1 MCRDLI
7 YVFSLFQERLELIS
21 KQYEADKAKLEKIR
35 LLLVMVLNIL
45 MVYECFLDLV
55 LNLLEKCAGEAWNRI
70 ICAWNT
76 LGVMRGITRGILAPK
91 SSGKILHMESFFVG
105 HNVSFPLVFFPVV

>member
-7 YVFSLFQERLELIS
+7 YVFFLFQERLELIS

-55 LNLLEKCAGEAWNRI
+55 LHLLEKCAEEAWNH
-70 ICAWNT
+70 A
-76 LGVMRGITRGILAPK
+76 
-91 SSGKILHMESFFVG
+91 
-105 HNVSFPLVFFPVV
+105 

>member
-45 MVYECFLDLV
+45 MVYECFLALV
-55 LNLLEKCAGEAWNRI
+55 LNLLEKCAGEAWNH
-70 ICAWNT
+70 A
-76 LGVMRGITRGILAPK
+76 
-91 SSGKILHMESFFVG
+91 
-105 HNVSFPLVFFPVV
+105 

>member
-35 LLLVMVLNIL
+35 LLLVMVLNISIYL
-45 MVYECFLDLV
+45 K
-55 LNLLEKCAGEAWNRI
+55 NAQEK
-70 ICAWNT
+70 
-76 LGVMRGITRGILAPK
+76 RGITRDLRVEHAWGHARDNARNIGTQIF
-91 SSGKILHMESFFVG
+91 GKNSTYGELLRG
-105 HNVSFPLVFFPVV
+105 P

>member
-55 LNLLEKCAGEAWNRI
+55 SLTSSIYLKNAQEK
-70 ICAWNT
+70 
-76 LGVMRGITRGILAPK
+76 RGIA
-91 SSGKILHMESFFVG
+91 
-105 HNVSFPLVFFPVV
+105 

>member
-1 MCRDLI
+1 MCWDLI
-7 YVFSLFQERLELIS
+7 YVFFLFQERLELIS

-55 LNLLEKCAGEAWNRI
+55 SLTSSIYLKNAQEK
-70 ICAWNT
+70 
-76 LGVMRGITRGILAPK
+76 RGIA
-91 SSGKILHMESFFVG
+91 
-105 HNVSFPLVFFPVV
+105 